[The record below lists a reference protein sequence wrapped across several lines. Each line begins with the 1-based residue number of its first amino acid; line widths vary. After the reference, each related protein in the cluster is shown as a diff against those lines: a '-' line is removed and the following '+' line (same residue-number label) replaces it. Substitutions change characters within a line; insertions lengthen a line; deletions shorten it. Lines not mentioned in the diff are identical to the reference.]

1 MGRDHR
7 FLRLLTAFSRR
18 RPNNDES
25 AVVTTRRCKLCLKG
39 ILHPLDGIF
48 ADGKNGKF
56 IPATV
61 ILHLRMSI
69 FNYGTFF
76 TPREKWNENLGKFS
90 NRNFAL
96 GMENWCLTDRILIR
110 GDRRRIE
117 GIRCFR
123 YRNCG
128 KGARKGTSESNW
140 CGHEGTKMIS
150 NVEEGQ
156 LFRRVSCRLRGY
168 RSSSRQG

>member
-1 MGRDHR
+1 MSRFNVGWESLEAIMGRDHR

-18 RPNNDES
+18 RPNNDEN

-76 TPREKWNENLGKFS
+76 TPREKWNENLGKSKLRF
-90 NRNFAL
+90 RN
-96 GMENWCLTDRILIR
+96 GKLTFDGSYINK
-110 GDRRRIE
+110 RR
-117 GIRCFR
+117 
-123 YRNCG
+123 
-128 KGARKGTSESNW
+128 S
-140 CGHEGTKMIS
+140 
-150 NVEEGQ
+150 
-156 LFRRVSCRLRGY
+156 
-168 RSSSRQG
+168 